1 MAIYYNL
8 KKQIQSLFFLLFTVT
23 LFASKPIFGQQNFN
37 QFQTLLSKGA
47 IPLDFSSTT
56 QEKIDKDLN
65 ENTRDLSKKKQAI
78 FVKGIHERIDLLLHS
93 GNVIYG
99 DEIST
104 YVEKVAEILLKNE
117 PELKG
122 KLRFYTLKSNE
133 TNAFSTDQ
141 GIVFVT
147 TGLIAQLASEAQ
159 LAYVLSHE
167 IAHYTEKHVVETF
180 DWKTTRSNRNNSIE
194 KLSSYSK
201 DNELEADRVAI
212 KMYHAAGYSKEDLVS
227 TFDVLMYAY
236 LPFDEIPVPTDYFN
250 TPKLYVP
257 QSVFNS
263 KTYPI
268 TAIEDYDDEKSS
280 HPNIKKRKEAVE
292 EQKEKYANWGNKN
305 FLLNKTEFVE
315 IRNIAR
321 FESIRTAIIENDF
334 YGALYT
340 IFILQRDFPQSSY
353 LKQMK
358 ALSWLSIAQFA
369 EANRISEVAYES
381 DELEGESARLF
392 ATLSKLSNKA
402 RYTIALRYVYD
413 LKKEE
418 PNNKFIGECYNRLL
432 KVLAKEKSFNI
443 DEYSKNTFQ
452 EAVALKNKP
461 IEKDGKLVEKEEEV
475 NSKYKRIKS
484 KKEHDI
490 TSGIDSLDYYFY
502 GISDIVVDSLF
513 TNKLNNLITDLR
525 EKETNENLVLTKKER
540 KRLEKEEAEKSRKVT
555 DLAIDKF
562 VLIEPVIFK
571 NSKRIVNQKTI
582 NEYTHLIEDIADQ
595 QLITCQSI
603 NLESIKENGTSE
615 FNKRSTL
622 ISLIEQKGNLEEI
635 EMMPIDFNYL
645 QTMKEDLNTEN
656 VMFSVISYDKNF
668 NENIFALVIYNMVLP
683 VFIPVTFLVYLPQ
696 KIVSSNIV
704 TCYSVM
710 LNMNTGELMN
720 AGYQEL
726 NGKLRK
732 PVVGSYFHNLFANL
746 KK

>member
-1 MAIYYNL
+1 MTINFNY
-8 KKQIQSLFFLLFTVT
+8 KTRITHLFYLLFSIT
-23 LFASKPIFGQQNFN
+23 LFISNPVFGQKNFN
-37 QFQTLLSKGA
+37 QFETLLAKGA
-47 IPLDFSSTT
+47 IPIDFSSTT
-56 QEKIDKDLN
+56 QEKIEKDIN

-78 FVKGIHERIDLLLHS
+78 FVKGIHERIDLILHS
-93 GNVIYG
+93 GNVVYG
-99 DEIST
+99 DEVST
-104 YVEKVAEILLKNE
+104 YVEKVAEILLKND
-117 PELKG
+117 PELKA

-201 DNELEADRVAI
+201 ENELEADRVAI
-212 KMYHAAGYSKEDLVS
+212 KMYHAAGYSQEDLIS
-227 TFDVLMYAY
+227 TFDVLMYSY
-236 LPFDEIPVPTDYFN
+236 LPFDEIPVPFDYFN
-250 TPKLYVP
+250 TSKLYVP
-257 QSVFNS
+257 QSIFNS
-263 KTYPI
+263 KTFPI
-268 TAIEDYDDEKSS
+268 TAIEDYNDEKSS

-292 EQKEKYANWGNKN
+292 EQKGKFANWGNKN
-305 FLLNKTEFVE
+305 FLLNKTEFIE

-321 FESIRTAIIENDF
+321 FESIRTAIIDNDF

-358 ALSWLSIAQFA
+358 ALTWLSIAQFT
-369 EANRISEVAYES
+369 EANRISEIAYES

-392 ATLSKLSNKA
+392 ATLAKLSNKA
-402 RYTIALRYVYD
+402 RFTIALRYIYD

-432 KVLAKEKSFNI
+432 RVLAKEKSFKLE
-443 DEYSKNTFQ
+443 EYSKNTFQ
-452 EAVALKNKP
+452 EAIALKNKP
-461 IEKDGKLVEKEEEV
+461 AEKVEKKEEEI

-484 KKEHDI
+484 KKEHDA
-490 TSGIDSLDYYFY
+490 SGEIDSLDYYFY
-502 GISDIVVDSLF
+502 GIPDIVADTIF
-513 TNKLNNLITDLR
+513 TDKLTNFISDLR
-525 EKETNENLVLTKKER
+525 EKETDENLVLTKKER
-540 KRLEKEEAEKSRKVT
+540 KILEEQEKNKARKVT

-562 VLIEPVIFK
+562 VLIEPVLF
-571 NSKRIVNQKTI
+571 NNGKRILNQKTI
-582 NEYTHLIEDIADQ
+582 NDYTHLIEDIADK

-645 QTMKEDLNTEN
+645 QTMKEELNTEN

-668 NENIFALVIYNMVLP
+668 NENIFALVIYNMFLP

>member
-1 MAIYYNL
+1 M
-8 KKQIQSLFFLLFTVT
+8 
-23 LFASKPIFGQQNFN
+23 
-37 QFQTLLSKGA
+37 
-47 IPLDFSSTT
+47 
-56 QEKIDKDLN
+56 
-65 ENTRDLSKKKQAI
+65 
-78 FVKGIHERIDLLLHS
+78 
-93 GNVIYG
+93 
-99 DEIST
+99 
-104 YVEKVAEILLKNE
+104 
-117 PELKG
+117 
-122 KLRFYTLKSNE
+122 
-133 TNAFSTDQ
+133 
-141 GIVFVT
+141 
-147 TGLIAQLASEAQ
+147 
-159 LAYVLSHE
+159 
-167 IAHYTEKHVVETF
+167 
-180 DWKTTRSNRNNSIE
+180 
-194 KLSSYSK
+194 
-201 DNELEADRVAI
+201 
-212 KMYHAAGYSKEDLVS
+212 
-227 TFDVLMYAY
+227 
-236 LPFDEIPVPTDYFN
+236 
-250 TPKLYVP
+250 
-257 QSVFNS
+257 
-263 KTYPI
+263 
-268 TAIEDYDDEKSS
+268 
-280 HPNIKKRKEAVE
+280 
-292 EQKEKYANWGNKN
+292 
-305 FLLNKTEFVE
+305 
-315 IRNIAR
+315 
-321 FESIRTAIIENDF
+321 
-334 YGALYT
+334 
-340 IFILQRDFPQSSY
+340 QRDFPQSSY

-369 EANRISEVAYES
+369 EANRVSEVAYES

-392 ATLSKLSNKA
+392 ATLAKLSNKA

-413 LKKEE
+413 LKKED
-418 PNNKFIGECYNRLL
+418 PNNKFISECYNRLL

-461 IEKDGKLVEKEEEV
+461 TEIKEEKKEEEV

-562 VLIEPVIFK
+562 VLIEPVLFK

-595 QLITCQSI
+595 QLISCQSI

-645 QTMKEDLNTEN
+645 QTIKEEVNTEN
-656 VMFSVISYDKNF
+656 VMFSVISYEKEIE
-668 NENIFALVIYNMVLP
+668 ENAYALILGNLVLP
-683 VFIPVTFLVYLPQ
+683 IFIPVTVLVYLPK

-704 TCYSVM
+704 TCYSIM

-732 PVVGSYFHNLFANL
+732 PIVGSYFYNLFANL

>member
-1 MAIYYNL
+1 MAIYHNL
-8 KKQIQSLFFLLFTVT
+8 KKQIQFLFFLLFTVT

-37 QFQTLLSKGA
+37 QFQTLLSKGT

-56 QEKIDKDLN
+56 QEKIDKDIN
-65 ENTRDLSKKKQAI
+65 ENTRDLTKKKQAI
-78 FVKGIHERIDLLLHS
+78 FVRGIHERIDLLLHS
-93 GNVIYG
+93 GNVVYG

-117 PELKG
+117 PELKA

-180 DWKTTRSNRNNSIE
+180 DWKTTRSNRFNSIE

-201 DNELEADRVAI
+201 ENELEADRVAI
-212 KMYHAAGYSKEDLVS
+212 KMYHAAGYSEEELVS
-227 TFDVLMYAY
+227 TFDVLMYSY
-236 LPFDEIPVPTDYFN
+236 LPFDEIPVPFDYFN
-250 TPKLYVP
+250 TSKLYVP
-257 QSVFNS
+257 QSIFNS
-263 KTYPI
+263 KTFPI
-268 TAIEDYDDEKSS
+268 TAIEDYNDEKSS

-292 EQKEKYANWGNKN
+292 EQKEKFPNWGNKN
-305 FLLNKTEFVE
+305 FLLNKTEFIE

-321 FESIRTAIIENDF
+321 FESIRTAIIDNDF

-369 EANRISEVAYES
+369 EANRVSEVAYET

-392 ATLSKLSNKA
+392 ATLAKLSNKA

-413 LKKEE
+413 LKKED
-418 PNNKFIGECYNRLL
+418 PNNKFISECYNRLL

-461 IEKDGKLVEKEEEV
+461 TEIKEEKKEEEV

-490 TSGIDSLDYYFY
+490 ANGIDSLDYYFY
-502 GISDIVVDSLF
+502 GIPDIVADSLF
-513 TNKLNNLITDLR
+513 TDKLNDLIKDLR
-525 EKETNENLVLTKKER
+525 EKETDENLVLTKKER
-540 KRLEKEEAEKSRKVT
+540 KRLEKEEEEKSRQVA

-562 VLIEPVIFK
+562 VLIEPVLFK
-571 NSKRIVNQKTI
+571 NSKRIINQKTI

-595 QLITCQSI
+595 QLISCQSI

-645 QTMKEDLNTEN
+645 QTIKEEVNTEN
-656 VMFSVISYDKNF
+656 VMFSVISYEKEIE
-668 NENIFALVIYNMVLP
+668 ENAYALILGNLVLP
-683 VFIPVTFLVYLPQ
+683 IFIPVTVLVYLPK

-704 TCYSVM
+704 TCYSIM

-732 PVVGSYFHNLFANL
+732 PIVGSYFYNLFANL

>member
-1 MAIYYNL
+1 MTINFNYKTRITHLIY
-8 KKQIQSLFFLLFTVT
+8 LLFSIT
-23 LFASKPIFGQQNFN
+23 LFISNPVFGQKNFN
-37 QFQTLLSKGA
+37 QFETLLAKGA
-47 IPLDFSSTT
+47 IPIDFSSTT
-56 QEKIDKDLN
+56 QEKIEKDIN

-78 FVKGIHERIDLLLHS
+78 FVKGIHERIDLILHS
-93 GNVIYG
+93 GNVVYG
-99 DEIST
+99 DEVST

-117 PELKG
+117 PELKA

-180 DWKTTRSNRNNSIE
+180 DWKTTRSNRYNSIE

-201 DNELEADRVAI
+201 ENELEADRVAI
-212 KMYHAAGYSKEDLVS
+212 KMYHAAGYSQEDLIS
-227 TFDVLMYAY
+227 TFDVLMYSY
-236 LPFDEIPVPTDYFN
+236 LPFDEIPVPFDYFN
-250 TPKLYVP
+250 TSKLYVP
-257 QSVFNS
+257 QSIFNS
-263 KTYPI
+263 KTFPI

-292 EQKEKYANWGNKN
+292 EQKGKFANWGNKN

-321 FESIRTAIIENDF
+321 FESIRTAIIDNDF

-358 ALSWLSIAQFA
+358 ALAWLSIAQFT
-369 EANRISEVAYES
+369 EANRISEIAYES

-392 ATLSKLSNKA
+392 ATLAKLSNKA
-402 RYTIALRYVYD
+402 RFTIALRYIYD

-432 KVLAKEKSFNI
+432 RVLAKEKSFKLE
-443 DEYSKNTFQ
+443 EYSKNTFQ
-452 EAVALKNKP
+452 EAIALKNKP
-461 IEKDGKLVEKEEEV
+461 AEKVEKKEEEI

-484 KKEHDI
+484 KKEHDA
-490 TSGIDSLDYYFY
+490 SGEIDSLDYYFY
-502 GISDIVVDSLF
+502 GIPDIVADTIF
-513 TNKLNNLITDLR
+513 TDKLTNFISDLR
-525 EKETNENLVLTKKER
+525 EKETDENLVLTKKER
-540 KRLEKEEAEKSRKVT
+540 KILEEQEKNKARKVT

-562 VLIEPVIFK
+562 VLIEPVLF
-571 NSKRIVNQKTI
+571 NNGKRILNQKTI
-582 NEYTHLIEDIADQ
+582 NDYTHLIEDIADK

-645 QTMKEDLNTEN
+645 QTMKEELNTEN

-668 NENIFALVIYNMVLP
+668 DENIFALVIYNMVLP
-683 VFIPVTFLVYLPQ
+683 VFIPVTLLVYLPH
-696 KIVSSNIV
+696 KIVTSNVV
-704 TCYSVM
+704 TCYSIM

>member
-1 MAIYYNL
+1 MTIYFNFKTRITLLFYL
-8 KKQIQSLFFLLFTVT
+8 LFSITLFFSFPV
-23 LFASKPIFGQQNFN
+23 FGQKNFN
-37 QFQTLLSKGA
+37 QFETLLSKGA
-47 IPLDFSSTT
+47 IPIDFSSST
-56 QEKIDKDLN
+56 QEKIEKDIK
-65 ENTRDLSKKKQAI
+65 ESTRDLSKKKQAI

-93 GNVIYG
+93 GNVVYG
-99 DEIST
+99 DEVSL
-104 YVEKVAEILLKNE
+104 YVEKIAGILLKNE
-117 PELKG
+117 PELKA

-180 DWKTTRSNRNNSIE
+180 DWKTTRTNRYNSIE

-201 DNELEADRVAI
+201 ENELEADRVAI
-212 KMYHAAGYSKEDLVS
+212 KMYHAAGYSEEELIS
-227 TFDVLMYAY
+227 TFDVLMYSY
-236 LPFDEIPVPTDYFN
+236 LPFDEIPVPFDYFN

-257 QSVFNS
+257 QSIFNS
-263 KTYPI
+263 KTFPI
-268 TAIEDYDDEKSS
+268 TAVEDYDDEKSS

-292 EQKEKYANWGNKN
+292 EQKGKYSNWGNKN
-305 FLLNKTEFVE
+305 FLLNKSDFVE

-321 FESIRTAIIENDF
+321 FESIRTAIIDNDF

-340 IFILQRDFPQSSY
+340 IFILQRDFPQSTY

-358 ALSWLSIAQFA
+358 ALAWLSIAQFT

-392 ATLSKLSNKA
+392 ATLAKLSNKA
-402 RYTIALRYVYD
+402 RYTIALRYIYD
-413 LKKEE
+413 LKKED
-418 PNNKFIGECYNRLL
+418 PNNKFISECYNRLL
-432 KVLAKEKSFNI
+432 HVLAKEKSFKLE
-443 DEYSKNTFQ
+443 EYAKNTFQ
-452 EAVALKNKP
+452 EAIALKSKP
-461 IEKDGKLVEKEEEV
+461 AEKEEKKEEEI

-484 KKEHDI
+484 KKEHDA
-490 TSGIDSLDYYFY
+490 SSEVDSLDYYFY
-502 GISDIVVDSLF
+502 GIPDIIADSIF
-513 TNKLNNLITDLR
+513 TDKLTNYISDLR
-525 EKETNENLVLTKKER
+525 EKETDENIILTKKER
-540 KRLEKEEAEKSRKVT
+540 KQLEEKEKARKVT

-562 VLIEPVIFK
+562 VLIEPVLFK

-582 NEYTHLIEDIADQ
+582 NDYTHLIEDIADQ

-645 QTMKEDLNTEN
+645 QTMKEELNTEN

-683 VFIPVTFLVYLPQ
+683 VFIPVTLLVYLPQ

-710 LNMNTGELMN
+710 LNMNTGELLN

-726 NGKLRK
+726 NGKMRK

>member
-1 MAIYYNL
+1 MAIYHNL
-8 KKQIQSLFFLLFTVT
+8 KKQIQFLFFLLFTVT

-37 QFQTLLSKGA
+37 QFQTLLSKGT

-56 QEKIDKDLN
+56 QEKIDKDIN
-65 ENTRDLSKKKQAI
+65 ENTRDLTKKKQAI
-78 FVKGIHERIDLLLHS
+78 FVRGIHERIDLLLHS
-93 GNVIYG
+93 GNVVYG

-117 PELKG
+117 PELKA

-180 DWKTTRSNRNNSIE
+180 DWKTTRSNRFNSIE

-201 DNELEADRVAI
+201 ENELEADRVAI
-212 KMYHAAGYSKEDLVS
+212 KMYHAAGYSEEELVS
-227 TFDVLMYAY
+227 TFDVLMYSY
-236 LPFDEIPVPTDYFN
+236 LPFDEIPVPFDYFN
-250 TPKLYVP
+250 TSKLYVP
-257 QSVFNS
+257 QSIFNS
-263 KTYPI
+263 KTFPI
-268 TAIEDYDDEKSS
+268 TAIEDYNDEKSS

-292 EQKEKYANWGNKN
+292 EQKEKFPNWGNKN
-305 FLLNKTEFVE
+305 FLLNKTEFIE

-321 FESIRTAIIENDF
+321 FESIRTAIIDNDF

-369 EANRISEVAYES
+369 EANRVSEVAYET

-392 ATLSKLSNKA
+392 ATLAKLSNKA

-413 LKKEE
+413 LKKED
-418 PNNKFIGECYNRLL
+418 PNNKFISECYNRLL
-432 KVLAKEKSFNI
+432 KVLAKEKSFNL

-461 IEKDGKLVEKEEEV
+461 TEIKEEKKEEEV

-490 TSGIDSLDYYFY
+490 ANGIDSLDYYFY
-502 GISDIVVDSLF
+502 GIPDIVADSLF
-513 TNKLNNLITDLR
+513 TDKLNDLIKDLR
-525 EKETNENLVLTKKER
+525 EKETDENLVLTKKER
-540 KRLEKEEAEKSRKVT
+540 KRLEKEEEEKSRQVA

-562 VLIEPVIFK
+562 VLIEPVLFK
-571 NSKRIVNQKTI
+571 NSKRIVNQQTI

-595 QLITCQSI
+595 QLISCQSI

-645 QTMKEDLNTEN
+645 QTIKEEVNTEN
-656 VMFSVISYDKNF
+656 VMFSVISYEKEIE
-668 NENIFALVIYNMVLP
+668 ENAYALILGNLVLP
-683 VFIPVTFLVYLPQ
+683 IFIPVTVLVYLPK

-704 TCYSVM
+704 TCYSIM

-732 PVVGSYFHNLFANL
+732 PIVGSYFYNLFANL

>member
-1 MAIYYNL
+1 MAIYNNL
-8 KKQIQSLFFLLFTVT
+8 KKQIQFLFFLLFTVT

-37 QFQTLLSKGA
+37 QFQTLLSKGT

-56 QEKIDKDLN
+56 QEKIDKDIN

-78 FVKGIHERIDLLLHS
+78 FVRGIHERIDLLLHS
-93 GNVIYG
+93 GNVVYG

-104 YVEKVAEILLKNE
+104 YIEKVAEILLKND
-117 PELKG
+117 PELKA

-180 DWKTTRSNRNNSIE
+180 DWKTTRSNRYNSIE

-201 DNELEADRVAI
+201 ENELEADRVAI
-212 KMYHAAGYSKEDLVS
+212 KMYHAAGYSEEELVS
-227 TFDVLMYAY
+227 TFDVLMYSY
-236 LPFDEIPVPTDYFN
+236 LPFDEIPVPFDYFN
-250 TPKLYVP
+250 TSKLYVP
-257 QSVFNS
+257 QSIFNS
-263 KTYPI
+263 KTFPI
-268 TAIEDYDDEKSS
+268 TAIEDYNDEKSS

-292 EQKEKYANWGNKN
+292 EQKENFANWGIKN

-321 FESIRTAIIENDF
+321 FESIRTAIIDNDF

-369 EANRISEVAYES
+369 EANRVSEVAYES

-392 ATLSKLSNKA
+392 ATLAKLSNKA

-413 LKKEE
+413 LKKED
-418 PNNKFIGECYNRLL
+418 PNNKFINECYNRLL

-461 IEKDGKLVEKEEEV
+461 TEIKEEKKEEEV

-490 TSGIDSLDYYFY
+490 ANGIDSLDYYFY
-502 GISDIVVDSLF
+502 GIPDIVIDSLF
-513 TNKLNNLITDLR
+513 TDKLNDLIKDLR
-525 EKETNENLVLTKKER
+525 EKEMDENLVLTKKER
-540 KRLEKEEAEKSRKVT
+540 KRLEKEEAEKSRQVA

-562 VLIEPVIFK
+562 VLIEPVLFK

-595 QLITCQSI
+595 QLISCQSI

-645 QTMKEDLNTEN
+645 QTIKEEVNTEN
-656 VMFSVISYDKNF
+656 VMFSVISYEKEIE
-668 NENIFALVIYNMVLP
+668 ENAFALILGNLVLP
-683 VFIPVTFLVYLPQ
+683 IFIPVTVLVYLPK

-704 TCYSVM
+704 ICYSIM

-732 PVVGSYFHNLFANL
+732 PIVGSYFYNLFANL